1 MEQRSRVW
9 KGLETY
15 HHTDPCPH
23 SRTKGILWRLFLFV
37 CFFFVRFA
45 FTLKRS
51 LLKTW
56 FCVCE
61 VRAFV
66 KEGGYLVETCLSGL
80 IGINECPSGWEIR
93 KWRSVNRQLWKSLFS
108 REERDHWT
116 YFSLSFYSLGPGNHS
131 VILLSLLT
139 CPQQPGS
146 QGHPFPLSV
155 GTSAWLFAS
164 RWSQTLPQTHW
175 VRIHLLFHTPNTC
188 SP

>member
-1 MEQRSRVW
+1 MW

-93 KWRSVNRQLWKSLFS
+93 KWRSVNRQL
-108 REERDHWT
+108 
-116 YFSLSFYSLGPGNHS
+116 
-131 VILLSLLT
+131 
-139 CPQQPGS
+139 
-146 QGHPFPLSV
+146 
-155 GTSAWLFAS
+155 
-164 RWSQTLPQTHW
+164 
-175 VRIHLLFHTPNTC
+175 
-188 SP
+188 